1 MAAALSSPGAGGGP
15 GAISARRGERGQ
27 PLVSA
32 RLTQGCTAVS
42 GETVQ
47 SEHMGRRAPGG
58 GVSVGKK
65 VHQGGGVSNVLK
77 AAGRS
82 GRWGYE
88 GHSSAQG
95 GDTEPAAG

>member
-1 MAAALSSPGAGGGP
+1 M
-15 GAISARRGERGQ
+15 
-27 PLVSA
+27 SA
-32 RLTQGCTAVS
+32 RLTLGCTVVS

-47 SEHMGRRAPGG
+47 SEHMGRRAQGG

-65 VHQGGGVSNVLK
+65 VYQGGGVSNVLK

-88 GHSSAQG
+88 GRSSARG